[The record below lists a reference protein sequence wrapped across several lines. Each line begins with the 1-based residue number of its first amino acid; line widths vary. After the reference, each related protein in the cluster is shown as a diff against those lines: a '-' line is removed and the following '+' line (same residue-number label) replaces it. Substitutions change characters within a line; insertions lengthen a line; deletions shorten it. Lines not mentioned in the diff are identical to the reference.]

1 MEKLL
6 NLLNQYEESMI
17 DKDLEEEEDWIIE
30 YGKVRT
36 EFNWHLRFNN
46 ANTVQFP
53 DEMFDYY
60 AISQKYWFIKWLVD
74 NDKID
79 LDEVVDRMESWMH
92 TDNSCDIANVI
103 MDLSISKN
111 PISDLISMLK

>member
-1 MEKLL
+1 MEKLID
-6 NLLNQYEESMI
+6 LLNQYEESMI

-30 YGKVRT
+30 YWKVRT

-60 AISQKYWFIKWLVD
+60 AISKKYWFIKWLIKEQKVD
-74 NDKID
+74 YDNY
-79 LDEVVDRMESWMH
+79 DEF
-92 TDNSCDIANVI
+92 I
-103 MDLSISKN
+103 MDLATAN
-111 PISDLISMLK
+111 DPIKYLISQIETNLLN